1 MKAIN
6 PYLNFDGQTRD
17 AMTFY
22 AKCLDA
28 DLYLQTFKEAG
39 MDMPGAEDRVVHA
52 RLSKGGAAT
61 VVMASDSQP
70 GQPVHGGNYAW
81 LSIDCD
87 DDKEQDRMFGALSQG
102 GTVIM
107 PIDKMF
113 WGARFGMLRDKYGI
127 GWMLNYELPKP
138 A

>member
-39 MDMPGAEDRVVHA
+39 MDMP
-52 RLSKGGAAT
+52 
-61 VVMASDSQP
+61 
-70 GQPVHGGNYAW
+70 
-81 LSIDCD
+81 
-87 DDKEQDRMFGALSQG
+87 
-102 GTVIM
+102 
-107 PIDKMF
+107 
-113 WGARFGMLRDKYGI
+113 
-127 GWMLNYELPKP
+127 
-138 A
+138 